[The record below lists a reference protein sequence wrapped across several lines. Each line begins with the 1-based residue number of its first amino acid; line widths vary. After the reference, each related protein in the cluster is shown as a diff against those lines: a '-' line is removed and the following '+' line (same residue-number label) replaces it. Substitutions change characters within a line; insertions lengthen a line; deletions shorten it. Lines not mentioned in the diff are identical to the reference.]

1 MVIFKSTF
9 KSIFKSMFFKSIDMT
24 YVRSEINWNN
34 FQNSHISEDSRWVF
48 QAAQRCSVK
57 MLFHWET
64 PVAELYYRSVAGFSS
79 AVLL

>member
-9 KSIFKSMFFKSIDMT
+9 KSIFKSIGMT
-24 YVRSEINWNN
+24 SVRSEINWNN
-34 FQNSHISEDSRWVF
+34 FENNYISEYSRWVF
-48 QAAQRCSVK
+48 QVAQRRSVK

-64 PVAELYYRSVAGFSS
+64 PVAELYYRRVTDFGS